1 MALYR
6 ADPSRVP
13 LLTEENS
20 LVTFDEEDI
29 KRSVIRKNKKS
40 RRQFV
45 CYVVFSVI
53 LMLMFGAALYLLSGN
68 LSEDDDYKKHDFPP
82 SKSILGKYKQAAIAS
97 DNEVCSQVGKKILE
111 EKKGSSIDATIGKYI
126 CWDMW
131 NKTDPHS
138 SGIGAG
144 FFDFMTMTGN
154 KTDPHSSWIGGGF
167 FMTIYDRSHSSGIG
181 GGILLNKTDPMIGGG
196 TVKYVICGIKQDP
209 HSSGIGGGFFMTILQ
224 VNICYMWNKT
234 DPHSSWIGAGFFYD
248 PFMTGKYMLCG
259 IKQIPHSSGIGGG
272 FFMTI
277 YDSKKKTSVVLD
289 AREAAPL
296 NAREDMYEKDPE
308 QSVLGGLAIA
318 VPGEVRGYQKLC
330 EMYKCLPWKDLV
342 QPSIDLAKK
351 GFKITANTGRAIE
364 SSKDKIIANPA
375 FKKAYTNPATKE
387 LYKVGEIARFPSLAN
402 TLRTIAEEG
411 PQTFYNGNL
420 SKNILEDLKEADS
433 IIQERDLQSY
443 TVLQKEAVKS
453 VLNDGST
460 LYSAPAPSGGPVW
473 LFIMNIMDG
482 YNITPESVLPEKSEL
497 LTYHRLVEAFKFAY
511 AKRTDLGDPD
521 FVPNVTAVVKNLTS
535 RSYAD
540 GIRQKIW
547 DNQTH
552 DYMYYGPTFY
562 DKLKTS
568 TAHLS
573 MVGNDG
579 LAIAVTTTVNTVFA
593 SGILGSRTG
602 IVFFPVLFQICIRF
616 ASGILGSRTGIVF
629 FPVLFQICIRFA
641 SGILGSRTGIIFN
654 NEMDDF
660 SSPNIT
666 NDFGIRPSPANF
678 IRPGKRPLS
687 SMSPSVVA
695 GKDGGIKLV
704 IGAAGGSHI
713 TTSVSYI
720 TMRVL
725 WFKETIKQA
734 IDAARIHHQL
744 LPPYIYY
751 ESEFPKHFVEGLRN
765 LGHNIT
771 DKPAFRTD
779 ANGVTTKN
787 GLLYANC
794 DFRRGGAPDGF

>member
-20 LVTFDEEDI
+20 LVTFDEDDI

-68 LSEDDDYKKHDFPP
+68 LSEDDDYKRHDFPP
-82 SKSILGKYKQAAIAS
+82 SKSKLGKYKQAAIAS

-111 EKKGSSIDATIGKYI
+111 EKRGSSIDAAI
-126 CWDMW
+126 
-131 NKTDPHS
+131 
-138 SGIGAG
+138 AV
-144 FFDFMTMTGN
+144 
-154 KTDPHSSWIGGGF
+154 
-167 FMTIYDRSHSSGIG
+167 
-181 GGILLNKTDPMIGGG
+181 L
-196 TVKYVICGIKQDP
+196 
-209 HSSGIGGGFFMTILQ
+209 
-224 VNICYMWNKT
+224 ICYGVT
-234 DPHSSWIGAGFFYD
+234 D
-248 PFMTGKYMLCG
+248 
-259 IKQIPHSSGIGGG
+259 PHSSGIGGG

-289 AREAAPL
+289 ARETAPL
-296 NAREDMYEKDPE
+296 NAKEDMYEKDPE

-342 QPSIDLAKK
+342 QPSIDLAKN

-364 SSKDKIIANPA
+364 SSKDKINANPA
-375 FKKAYTNPATKE
+375 FKKAYTNPATNE
-387 LYKVGEIARFPSLAN
+387 LYKVGEFARFPLLAN

-540 GIRQKIW
+540 GIRHKIW

-602 IVFFPVLFQICIRF
+602 IVF
-616 ASGILGSRTGIVF
+616 
-629 FPVLFQICIRFA
+629 
-641 SGILGSRTGIIFN
+641 N

-695 GKDGGIKLV
+695 GKDGDIKLV

-794 DFRRGGAPDGF
+794 DFRRGGVPDGF

>member
-20 LVTFDEEDI
+20 LVTFDEDDI
-29 KRSVIRKNKKS
+29 QRSVIRKNKKS
-40 RRQFV
+40 RRQFIF
-45 CYVVFSVI
+45 YVIFSVI
-53 LMLMFGAALYLLSGN
+53 LILMFGAALYLLSGN
-68 LSEDDDYKKHDFPP
+68 LSEDDDYKRHDFPP

-111 EKKGSSIDATIGKYI
+111 EKKGSSIDATIAVLLCYGV
-126 CWDMW
+126 
-131 NKTDPHS
+131 TD
-138 SGIGAG
+138 
-144 FFDFMTMTGN
+144 
-154 KTDPHSSWIGGGF
+154 
-167 FMTIYDRSHSSGIG
+167 
-181 GGILLNKTDPMIGGG
+181 
-196 TVKYVICGIKQDP
+196 
-209 HSSGIGGGFFMTILQ
+209 
-224 VNICYMWNKT
+224 
-234 DPHSSWIGAGFFYD
+234 
-248 PFMTGKYMLCG
+248 
-259 IKQIPHSSGIGGG
+259 PHSSGIGGG

-277 YDSKKKTSVVLD
+277 YDSKKKTSFVLD
-289 AREAAPL
+289 ARETAPM
-296 NAREDMYEKDPE
+296 NAKEDMYEKDPE

-330 EMYKCLPWKDLV
+330 ELYKCLPWKDLV

-364 SSKDKIIANPA
+364 NSKDKINANPA
-375 FKKAYTNPATKE
+375 FNETYTNPETQQ
-387 LYKVGEIARFPSLAN
+387 LYKVGEHAVFPLLAN
-402 TLRTIAEEG
+402 TLRIIAEEG
-411 PQTFYNGNL
+411 PQTFYNGSL
-420 SKNILEDLKEADS
+420 SKNILEDLKEAGS
-433 IIQERDLQSY
+433 IIQERDLQNY
-443 TVLQKEAVKS
+443 TVLQKEAVSS
-453 VLNDGST
+453 VLNDGSM

-521 FVPNVTAVVKNLTS
+521 FVSDVVDVVRNLTS

-579 LAIAVTTTVNTVFA
+579 LAIAVTTTINTVFA

-602 IVFFPVLFQICIRF
+602 IV
-616 ASGILGSRTGIVF
+616 
-629 FPVLFQICIRFA
+629 
-641 SGILGSRTGIIFN
+641 FN

-678 IRPGKRPLS
+678 IKPGKRPLS

-695 GKDGGIKLV
+695 GKDGDIKLV

-734 IDAARIHHQL
+734 IDAARLHHQL

-794 DFRRGGAPDGF
+794 DFRRGGVPDGF

>member
-68 LSEDDDYKKHDFPP
+68 LSEDDDYKRHDFPP

-111 EKKGSSIDATIGKYI
+111 EKKGSSIDAAI
-126 CWDMW
+126 
-131 NKTDPHS
+131 
-138 SGIGAG
+138 AV
-144 FFDFMTMTGN
+144 
-154 KTDPHSSWIGGGF
+154 
-167 FMTIYDRSHSSGIG
+167 
-181 GGILLNKTDPMIGGG
+181 L
-196 TVKYVICGIKQDP
+196 
-209 HSSGIGGGFFMTILQ
+209 
-224 VNICYMWNKT
+224 ICYGVT
-234 DPHSSWIGAGFFYD
+234 D
-248 PFMTGKYMLCG
+248 
-259 IKQIPHSSGIGGG
+259 PHSSGIGGG

-289 AREAAPL
+289 ARETAPL
-296 NAREDMYEKDPE
+296 NAKEDMYEKDPE

-342 QPSIDLAKK
+342 QPSIDLAKN

-364 SSKDKIIANPA
+364 SSKNKINANPA
-375 FKKAYTNPATKE
+375 FKKAYTNPATNE
-387 LYKVGEIARFPSLAN
+387 LYKVGEIARFPLLAY

-511 AKRTDLGDPD
+511 AKRTDLGDPE

-540 GIRQKIW
+540 GIRHKIW

-602 IVFFPVLFQICIRF
+602 IVF
-616 ASGILGSRTGIVF
+616 
-629 FPVLFQICIRFA
+629 
-641 SGILGSRTGIIFN
+641 N

-687 SMSPSVVA
+687 SMSPSIVA
-695 GKDGGIKLV
+695 GKDGDIKLV

-734 IDAARIHHQL
+734 IDAARLHHQL

-751 ESEFPKHFVEGLRN
+751 ESEFPKHFVDGLRN

>member
-20 LVTFDEEDI
+20 LVTFDEDDI
-29 KRSVIRKNKKS
+29 QRSVIRKNKKS
-40 RRQFV
+40 RRQFIF
-45 CYVVFSVI
+45 YVIFSVVLI
-53 LMLMFGAALYLLSGN
+53 LMFGAALYLLSGN
-68 LSEDDDYKKHDFPP
+68 LSEDDDYKRHDFPP
-82 SKSILGKYKQAAIAS
+82 SKSKLGKYKQAAIAS

-111 EKKGSSIDATIGKYI
+111 EKRGSSIDATIAVLLCYGV
-126 CWDMW
+126 
-131 NKTDPHS
+131 TD
-138 SGIGAG
+138 
-144 FFDFMTMTGN
+144 
-154 KTDPHSSWIGGGF
+154 
-167 FMTIYDRSHSSGIG
+167 
-181 GGILLNKTDPMIGGG
+181 
-196 TVKYVICGIKQDP
+196 
-209 HSSGIGGGFFMTILQ
+209 
-224 VNICYMWNKT
+224 
-234 DPHSSWIGAGFFYD
+234 
-248 PFMTGKYMLCG
+248 
-259 IKQIPHSSGIGGG
+259 PHSSGIGGG

-277 YDSKKKTSVVLD
+277 YDSKKKKSIVLD
-289 AREAAPL
+289 ARETAPI
-296 NAREDMYEKDPE
+296 NAKEDMYEKDPE

-330 EMYKCLPWKDLV
+330 ELYKCLPWKDLV
-342 QPSIDLAKK
+342 QPSIDLAKN
-351 GFKITANTGRAIE
+351 GFIITANTGRAIE
-364 SSKDKIIANPA
+364 SSKNKIYANPA
-375 FKKAYTNPATKE
+375 FKKAYTNLVTKK
-387 LYKVGEIARFPSLAN
+387 LYKVGEKARFPLLAN
-402 TLRTIAEEG
+402 TLRIIAEEG
-411 PQTFYNGNL
+411 PQSFYNGSL

-433 IIQERDLQSY
+433 IIQERDLQNY
-443 TVLQKEAVKS
+443 TVLLKPAVSS

-511 AKRTDLGDPD
+511 AKRTDLGDPA
-521 FVPNVTAVVKNLTS
+521 FVSDVADVVKNLTS

-602 IVFFPVLFQICIRF
+602 IVF
-616 ASGILGSRTGIVF
+616 
-629 FPVLFQICIRFA
+629 
-641 SGILGSRTGIIFN
+641 N

-678 IRPGKRPLS
+678 IKPGKRPLS

-695 GKDGGIKLV
+695 GKDGDIKLV

-734 IDAARIHHQL
+734 IDAARLHHQL

-779 ANGVTTKN
+779 ANGVTTQN